1 MGRVIDC
8 TLHLP
13 GLFHTQETE
22 AFDHCAFT
30 GKVRRFV
37 PMMRALGWR
46 VILYSN
52 EGSTVDATEHVPMLS
67 REQFAELYGA
77 KEATAFHGDHATIG
91 SAGHAAFEEALIPA
105 LRARVQPGDIILH
118 PFGHAHQVLLAEF
131 PEQVHVESGIG
142 YPIVMDGTF
151 KVFESY
157 AWMHYHQGKAD
168 RWGANYEWVVPNY
181 FDPADW
187 PLGEGTGGY
196 LAFLGRICKEK
207 GLDVIRAIADHSPL
221 PIVLHGQ
228 GDASQWQHPMIRYAG
243 PIVGRE
249 RARFLGGARAAL
261 MPTQFVEPFGGS
273 GVEAL
278 LCGTPLIA
286 SDWGAFT
293 ETVTPGVNGFR
304 PRTLQGWL
312 DAIDGAQVLDRSA
325 IATAARA
332 RYCLATVGEQ
342 YDRIFRDLLDLRGAG
357 WYTLREGGPAQIS
370 YERIEAEE
378 GPFAE
383 RLAQWIAETLAPQA
397 ALDIGC
403 GPGTYVRALRRHG
416 IAAEGIDADPRVEGV
431 EHVHQWSLLD
441 DPGLE
446 SELVLCL
453 EVAEHIE
460 PALGPAVAAAVA
472 AAVLPGGML
481 IWTAAAPGQ
490 GGSGHI
496 NCQPR
501 DHWLALLEGQGMVH
515 SPAAEDSLRGFA
527 LNGYHLGWF
536 PQNLIVLR
544 RPAPE
549 N

>member
-1 MGRVIDC
+1 MV
-8 TLHLP
+8 LHLI

-46 VILYSN
+46 VVLYSN
-52 EGSTVDATEHVPMLS
+52 EGSTVDASDHVPMLGL
-67 REQFAELYGA
+67 AEFDGLYGGRA
-77 KEATAFHGDHATIG
+77 ATAFHGDHATIG
-91 SAGHAAFEEALIPA
+91 SPGHAAFEAALVPA
-105 LRARVQPGDIILH
+105 LRARVKPGDIILH
-118 PFGHAHQVLLAEF
+118 PFGHAHQRLLAEF
-131 PEQVHVESGIG
+131 PDQLHVESGIG

-181 FDPADW
+181 FDPSDW
-187 PLGEGTGGY
+187 PEGPGGDY
-196 LAFLGRICKEK
+196 LAFLGRICVEK

-228 GDASQWQHPMIRYAG
+228 GDASQWEHPMIRYAG

-249 RARFLGGARAAL
+249 RAAFLGGARAAL

-293 ETVTPGVNGFR
+293 ETVQPGFNGYR
-304 PRTLQGWL
+304 PRTLQDWL
-312 DAIDGAQVLDRSA
+312 DAIGDVGTLDRSA
-325 IATAARA
+325 IAAAARS
-332 RYCLATVGEQ
+332 RYSIDAVGRQ
-342 YDRIFRDLLDLRGAG
+342 YDRIFRDLLNLRGAG
-357 WYTLREGGPAQIS
+357 WYTLRDDPAAEID
-370 YERIEAEE
+370 YDRIETEE
-378 GPFAE
+378 GPFAD
-383 RLAQWIAETLAPQA
+383 RLARWIAETIAPA
-397 ALDIGC
+397 TALDVGC
-403 GPGTYVRALRRHG
+403 GPGTYVRALRSYG
-416 IAAEGIDADPRVEGV
+416 VPAEGIDTDERIAGV
-431 EHVHQWSLLD
+431 DHVRQQSLLD
-441 DPGLE
+441 AADRTA
-446 SELVLCL
+446 ELVLCL

-472 AAVLPGGML
+472 SMVAAGGLL

-501 DHWLALLEGQGMVH
+501 EHWLALLESQGLIH
-515 SPAAEDSLRGFA
+515 CPAAEEGLKTWAR
-527 LNGYHLGWF
+527 NGYHLGWF

-544 RPAPE
+544 RGKGKTEAE
-549 N
+549 R

>member
-1 MGRVIDC
+1 MV
-8 TLHLP
+8 LHLI

-22 AFDHCAFT
+22 SFDHCAFT
-30 GKVRRFV
+30 GKVRRF
-37 PMMRALGWR
+37 PRMLQPHGWH
-46 VILYSN
+46 VCLYSN
-52 EGSTVDATEHVPMLS
+52 EGSDAGASEHVPMLS
-67 REQFAELYGA
+67 LAEFEQLYGSRA
-77 KEATAFHGDHATIG
+77 ATAFHGDHATIG
-91 SAGHAAFEEALIPA
+91 SAGHTAFEAKLIPA
-105 LRARVQPGDIILH
+105 LRARVKPGDLILH
-118 PFGHAHQVLLAEF
+118 PFGHAHQRVVAEF
-131 PEQVHVESGIG
+131 PEQLHVETGIG
-142 YPIVMDGTF
+142 YPTVMDGTF

-157 AWMHYHQGKAD
+157 AWMHYHQGQAA

-181 FDPADW
+181 FDPEDW
-187 PLGEGTGGY
+187 PLGDGGGY

-228 GDASQWQHPMIRYAG
+228 GNASQWQHPMIRYAG

-293 ETVTPGVNGFR
+293 ETVQPGVNGFR

-312 DAIDGAQVLDRSA
+312 DAIDGALALDRPA
-325 IATAARA
+325 IAAAARA

-342 YDRIFRDLLDLRGAG
+342 YDRIFRDLLNLRGAG
-357 WYTLREGGPAQIS
+357 WYTLRDQGAKEID
-370 YERIEAEE
+370 YDRIEAEE
-378 GPFAE
+378 GPFAD
-383 RLAQWIAETLAPQA
+383 RLAQWIAEAIAPAA
-397 ALDIGC
+397 ALDVGC

-416 IAAEGIDADPRVEGV
+416 VLAEGIDTDERVAGV
-431 EHVHQWSLLD
+431 EHLHQESLL
-441 DPGLE
+441 E
-446 SELVLCL
+446 ATNRAAELVLCL

-460 PALGPAVAAAVA
+460 PALGDEVAEAVASMVA
-472 AAVLPGGML
+472 FGGLL

-501 DHWLALLEGQGMVH
+501 EHWLALLEAQGLVH
-515 SPAAEDSLRGFA
+515 CPAAEDSLRA
-527 LNGYHLGWF
+527 WARSGYHLGWF

>member
-1 MGRVIDC
+1 MIDC

-37 PMMRALGWR
+37 PMMRDLGWR
-46 VILYSN
+46 VVLYSN
-52 EGSTVDATEHVPMLS
+52 EGSSVDATEHVPMLS
-67 REQFAELYGA
+67 RERFAELYGT

-91 SAGHAAFEEALIPA
+91 SAGHNAFEAALIPA
-105 LRARVQPGDIILH
+105 MRARVKPGDIILH
-118 PFGHAHQVLLAEF
+118 PFGHAHQALLAEF
-131 PEQVHVESGIG
+131 HDQQHVESGIG
-142 YPIVMDGTF
+142 YPTVMDGTF

-157 AWMHYHQGKAD
+157 AWMHYHQGKAG
-168 RWGANYEWVVPNY
+168 RSGANYEWVIPNY
-181 FDPADW
+181 YDPQDW
-187 PLGEGTGGY
+187 PLGAGGGY

-228 GDASQWQHPMIRYAG
+228 GDASQWEHPMIEYAG
-243 PIVGRE
+243 PIVGSE
-249 RARFLGGARAAL
+249 RALFLGGARAAL

-293 ETVTPGVNGFR
+293 ETVVPGINGFR
-304 PRTLQGWL
+304 PHTLQGWL
-312 DAIDGAQVLDRSA
+312 DAIDGAEALDRSG
-325 IATAARA
+325 IAAAAQA
-332 RYCLATVGEQ
+332 RYSLAAAGEL
-342 YDRIFRDLLDLRGAG
+342 YDRAFRDLLDLRGAG
-357 WYTLREGGPAQIS
+357 WYQLRDRQPEQID
-370 YERIEAEE
+370 YKRIEVEE
-378 GPFAE
+378 GPFAD
-383 RLAQWIAETLAPQA
+383 RLAQWIAETLNPAT

-403 GPGTYVRALRRHG
+403 GPGTYVRALRSHG
-416 IAAEGIDADPRVEGV
+416 IDAEGIDPDPRVAGIED
-431 EHVHQWSLLD
+431 VHQWSLLD
-441 DPGLE
+441 GAGAVTQ
-446 SELVLCL
+446 LVLCL

-460 PALGPAVAAAVA
+460 PALATKVVEAVAGAVA
-472 AAVLPGGML
+472 VGGRL

-501 DHWLALLEGQGMVH
+501 EHWLALLEAQGLIH
-515 SPAAEDSLRGFA
+515 CPAAEDSLRSYA
-527 LNGYHLGWF
+527 TNGYHLGWF
-536 PQNLIVLR
+536 PQNLILLR